1 MTDFSDDFGVNDG
14 AGEAPV
20 PLHHP
25 ADGPPLTEGEE
36 RVRFGRGWIPVSRD
50 IGLPGGEAG
59 ASLPPGASEKS
70 WEREGDG
77 PGIFSSSSAS
87 DLLES
92 GLPFVSHTAWDPAR
106 KVRFLDH
113 LAGKGDVRA
122 ACAAVG
128 MSRTS
133 AYLLRRRDGL
143 FAQGWAAALVLA
155 RAHVEEV
162 LATRALDGIEEAVW
176 FRGECVGTRRRFDTR
191 LLLAHLGRLDRA
203 AQDMAGA
210 VAAGAVACEGGGEDL
225 AARFD
230 EVLALV
236 AGEHPG
242 ADLVDL
248 AMAGEACGEAV
259 SLPPGRGAYV
269 CASAGAAFDAA
280 REAWLDATEALDAG
294 PDPAWPRAPD
304 PAAFRRASAGR
315 WDAWQA
321 RAFARVDAMAGME
334 FKSLP
339 PRSGEV
345 LPDGVNRV
353 NLGRRVGPLV
363 RRPGRPASVRFRGAC
378 S

>member
-1 MTDFSDDFGVNDG
+1 M
-14 AGEAPV
+14 
-20 PLHHP
+20 
-25 ADGPPLTEGEE
+25 
-36 RVRFGRGWIPVSRD
+36 
-50 IGLPGGEAG
+50 
-59 ASLPPGASEKS
+59 PPGASEKS
-70 WEREGDG
+70 RAREGDG
-77 PGIFSSSSAS
+77 PRIFSSSSAS

-162 LATRALDGIEEAVW
+162 LATRALDGVEEAVW

-210 VAAGAVACEGGGEDL
+210 VATGVVAAGAVAVGPVGVGAGACEGGGEDL

-248 AMAGEACGEAV
+248 AMAGEACGEAE
-259 SLPPGRGAYV
+259 SLPPGREAYV

-280 REAWLDATEALDAG
+280 REAWLNATEALDAG

-339 PRSGEV
+339 PRSGED
-345 LPDGVNRV
+345 LSERGGPS
-353 NLGRRVGPLV
+353 GRCKPCKPRA
-363 RRPGRPASVRFRGAC
+363 PGRASGQTSRAPSQC
-378 S
+378 SFSGGV